1 MTTTAAAPAPV
12 TTTTAVTLGSLQKQQ
27 QHKISPTKLQQ
38 SKSSS
43 NNIALTSN
51 EMRIHS
57 VELLSQ
63 FSESITDLVAGWSDF
78 HTYWEHRLK
87 VCSSCGFMR
96 KVECNKYIFF
106 KKILAFRTL
115 I

>member
-1 MTTTAAAPAPV
+1 M
-12 TTTTAVTLGSLQKQQ
+12 QQ
-27 QHKISPTKLQQ
+27 QQKRSTPNKQQQ
-38 SKSSS
+38 SKSD
-43 NNIALTSN
+43 NIALTSN

-87 VCSSCGFMR
+87 VR
-96 KVECNKYIFF
+96 NKLFF
-106 KKILAFRTL
+106 WSQLSFI
-115 I
+115 